1 MRHAA
6 RIFREI
12 VMMPTI
18 PALAQSVGN
27 YENKAFAIAVVIGA
41 GVFALTLLVW
51 AARGKNGSEAPST
64 EGDLKSTQDRK
75 SLTLRRLL
83 LAAGSFVFTLSL
95 IELPAFFNVLD
106 YEGLESTGVWAGLR
120 FIRVPDPELTHL
132 EPPYKH
138 LVGSSRGGIFET
150 LYTLPPA
157 EQGLFRWDLKYDHN
171 GFRNDTD
178 LGSADLVVIG
188 DSMVEGQ
195 TLATAE
201 LTTSLLARWQGKT
214 VSNLGQYGFGPQ
226 QELIVLKRYGL
237 PLKPR
242 LVVWMFTETNDL
254 RDTLSYR
261 EIVVKNRPN
270 YWNFF
275 LQRSFTRVV
284 YRSLMRLGAP
294 PKPSGEN
301 RFGVLTTSKG
311 KPRKLYFTFDSH
323 SLAADDL
330 DALNEVN
337 RIIQTA
343 DKLSADQGARLVFV
357 FVPDEFR
364 VFRDFCRFPEESECR
379 KWELSDLPERMRESV
394 SHMSPPV
401 GYVDLTPALKEG
413 VKQGVLPY
421 YTDDIHLTPDGDR
434 IAAEAINAYINR
446 PTPH

>member
-1 MRHAA
+1 
-6 RIFREI
+6 
-12 VMMPTI
+12 MPMI
-18 PALAQSVGN
+18 PALAQNVGN
-27 YENKAFAIAVVIGA
+27 YENKASAIAVVVGA
-41 GVFALTLLVW
+41 GVFALIFLVW
-51 AARGKNGSEAPST
+51 VSRRKNGSNRNTPST
-64 EGDLKSTQDRK
+64 EGDFKSTQNRK
-75 SLTLRRLL
+75 SLYLRRFL

-106 YEGLESTGVWAGLR
+106 YQGLEFSGIWGGLR

-150 LYTLPPA
+150 LYTLPLA
-157 EQGLFRWDLKYDHN
+157 EQALYRWDLRYDHN

-188 DSMVEGQ
+188 DSMVEGM
-195 TLATAE
+195 TVTTAE
-201 LTTSLLARWQGKT
+201 LTTSLLARWQGKS

-254 RDTLSYR
+254 KDTLSYHD
-261 EIVVKNRPN
+261 IVKNRPN

-284 YRSLMRLGAP
+284 YRSLRRLGAP

-301 RFGVLTTSKG
+301 RSGVLTTSKD
-311 KPRKLYFTFDSH
+311 KFQKLYFTFDSH
-323 SLAADDL
+323 SLAADELSAL
-330 DALNEVN
+330 DETS
-337 RIIQTA
+337 RIVQTA

-357 FVPDEFR
+357 FIPDEFR
-364 VFRDFCRFPEESECR
+364 VFRDYCRFPEESECR

-421 YTDDIHLTPDGDR
+421 YTDDIHLTPDGHR

-446 PTPH
+446 PTPQ